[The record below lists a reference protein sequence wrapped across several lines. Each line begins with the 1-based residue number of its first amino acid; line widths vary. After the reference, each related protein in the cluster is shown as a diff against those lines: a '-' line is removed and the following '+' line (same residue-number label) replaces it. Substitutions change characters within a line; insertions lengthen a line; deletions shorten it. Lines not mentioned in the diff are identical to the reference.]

1 MQELFISS
9 PSFENNG
16 LIPVE
21 HTGFGAD
28 ISPEL
33 RLSEL
38 DMRAK
43 SIAIIMDDMGHPIPA
58 YNHWVIWNIPVM
70 SIIPCNIASGKVVP
84 DLGGAVQGKGYGKHR
99 YRGPKPPFGWSHVYQ
114 FNVYALNKKLDLP
127 ATSRK
132 RDLLNALN
140 GAVLQQGVLL
150 GHFR

>member
-1 MQELFISS
+1 MI
-9 PSFENNG
+9 
-16 LIPVE
+16 
-21 HTGFGAD
+21 
-28 ISPEL
+28 
-33 RLSEL
+33 
-38 DMRAK
+38 
-43 SIAIIMDDMGHPIPA
+43 
-58 YNHWVIWNIPVM
+58 WV
-70 SIIPCNIASGKVVP
+70 CNIASGKVVP